1 MLTSCMTRLINRLTR
16 LTSDFHNYFFPS
28 SFDFGDVGDDEF
40 FFLIRLLLVQIRKF
54 SQAPHP
60 YINRPHLLQ
69 RHSTSI
75 VAKVLVLSQTF
86 FDVMSHIDGSD
97 EK

>member
-1 MLTSCMTRLINRLTR
+1 MN
-16 LTSDFHNYFFPS
+16 NFFRPA
-28 SFDFGDVGDDEF
+28 FDFCDIFDEF
-40 FFLIRLLLVQIRKF
+40 LFPARLCAVQIRKF
-54 SQAPHP
+54 SQAPQP
-60 YINRPHLLQ
+60 PTPTPHQLQ